1 MLILTAIRTQIKWIL
16 ALFIVIFTLSVGFMY
31 GTGRLRSGDEQHTG
45 DYVVAVA
52 NGEELH
58 ISQLQQRVRDYVQ
71 RHGIRDLS
79 DKQMPLIY
87 KAAFDE
93 MVSNRA
99 VIDEVGRLKITAPV
113 EDVENQL
120 KALEKQYVTKE
131 AFLQTIQSQGQTLD
145 QVKAGIGRELA
156 INKMLSDV
164 SGGVVVSD
172 DEIKALY
179 DALKGNFTQPEGIQV
194 NYASLKSRQAA
205 ERLIADAK
213 EQGDWDK
220 AVALVSADIVQ
231 ATSGDRHERLA
242 NAEMV
247 GKLEAVKDLKDGDV
261 SAPIELTSQ
270 DFFVVQRLKALSE
283 DVRPLSEVQDS
294 LKNMLLQSKK
304 MEVQQKYV
312 KELAEKMN
320 VKILTPD
327 IFTVKSRDVTVPV
340 SADTP
345 VSADVSATVEK
356 SADQQPAADAPAAV
370 EKPADRQP
378 SADAP
383 TAVEKPADQQ
393 PAAEVETPVS
403 TDTPASA
410 DASATVEKSADQQP
424 AAEVETSVSAD
435 TSSAPTSGD
444 GQALSADAAH

>member
-31 GTGRLRSGDEQHTG
+31 GTGRLRSGDDQHTG
-45 DYVVAVA
+45 DYVVAVV

-312 KELAEKMN
+312 KELADKMN

-345 VSADVSATVEK
+345 ASADASAAVEKSADRQPAAEVETPVSADTPASADASATVEK

-370 EKPADRQP
+370 EK
-378 SADAP
+378 S
-383 TAVEKPADQQ
+383 ADQQ

-403 TDTPASA
+403 
-410 DASATVEKSADQQP
+410 
-424 AAEVETSVSAD
+424 AD
-435 TSSAPTSGD
+435 TSAAPTSGD